1 MSNLSRSAFIR
12 LKVSYIRLSGRSL
25 CECAGILA
33 RQASKNKSNYMM
45 AGNEELN
52 EKFSTRSR
60 LES

>member
-12 LKVSYIRLSGRSL
+12 L